1 MVILMNKEEYLKSID
16 EAASYVSSIVGN
28 EIPETCIVLGSGLG
42 PFASM
47 VNVTNSIPY
56 ADIPGFPTTTVI
68 GHSGELLLAD
78 VDGKKLFLMSGRFHY
93 YEGNELSV
101 CTFYVRVMS
110 KLGVK
115 NLVLTNAA
123 GGILDGMKPA
133 DLMIV
138 TDHISL
144 FCESVLRGP
153 NLDEFGARFIDQS
166 FVYDKEYVDLL
177 KKIASDLNIDIH
189 EGVYCYTKGPQYET
203 PAEIRLIK
211 AVGGGA
217 VGMSTVPEAIVASHC
232 GMKIAAISCIT
243 NLAAGLSKE
252 ALKHEEVLENAAKA
266 SENCCNLVLN
276 FIKSI

>member
-1 MVILMNKEEYLKSID
+1 MFNKDEYLKSIND
-16 EAASYVSSIVGN
+16 AATYIKSQIDC
-28 EIPETCIVLGSGLG
+28 EMPKTCIVLGSGLG
-42 PFASM
+42 PFADM
-47 VNVTNSIPY
+47 VNVLKKISY
-56 ADIPGFPTTTVI
+56 SEIPGFPVTTVI

-93 YEGNELSV
+93 YEGNDMSV
-101 CTFYVRVMS
+101 CTFYVRVMA
-110 KLGVK
+110 KLGVE
-115 NLVLTNAA
+115 NLFLTNAA
-123 GGILDGMKPA
+123 GGMLDSMKPA

-144 FCESVLRGP
+144 FCESALRGP

-166 FVYDKEYVDLL
+166 FVYDKGYVNLL
-177 KKIASDLNIDIH
+177 KDTAAKLNIPIH

-211 AVGGGA
+211 ALGSGA

-232 GMKIAAISCIT
+232 GMKVAAISCIT
-243 NLAAGLSKE
+243 NLAAGLSPV
-252 ALKHEEVLENAAKA
+252 ALKHEEVLENAKLA
-266 SENCCNLVLN
+266 SKNCCDLVLN

>member
-1 MVILMNKEEYLKSID
+1 MFDKDKYLKAISD
-16 EAASYVSSIVGN
+16 ASSYISSAIGN

-47 VNVTNSIPY
+47 VNVIKSIPY
-56 ADIPGFPTTTVI
+56 ADIPGFPVTTVI
-68 GHSGELLLAD
+68 GHSGELLYAD

-93 YEGNELSV
+93 YEGNDMSI

-115 NLVLTNAA
+115 NLFLTNAA
-123 GGILDGMKPA
+123 GGMLDSMKPA

-144 FCESVLRGP
+144 FCESPLRGP

-166 FVYDKEYVDLL
+166 FVYDKDYVELL
-177 KKIASDLNIDIH
+177 KTTASNLGIKVH

-203 PAEIRLIK
+203 PSEIRLIK
-211 AVGGGA
+211 ALGGGA

-232 GMKIAAISCIT
+232 GMKVAAISCIT
-243 NLAAGLSKE
+243 NLAAGISKE
-252 ALKHEEVLENAAKA
+252 ALNHLEVLENAKLA
-266 SENCCNLVLN
+266 SSNCCNLVLN